1 MKAKMHVNDLPTPS
15 LLLDKA
21 RLTANV
27 DRMLKKAESLG
38 VALRPHLKTAKSA
51 AVGTLATDRLRYG
64 ITVST
69 LKEAAYFAD
78 HGFLDI
84 TYAVGIVPAKLDEA
98 AQLMERG
105 VELKIITDSPDVARA
120 VAAHGAP
127 FDLLAEI
134 DCGDHRGGVQADG
147 NELMEIAAAFK
158 PDAEPGQAP
167 RLAGVLTHAGHSYG
181 VNSIVEIEKIAE
193 EERLAVT
200 GAAERLRAA
209 GHRIDIVSAGSTP
222 TALFSKDATGL
233 TEYRPGVFVFF
244 DLDQQSRG
252 VCDRGDIALSVLASV
267 IGHNKAAGKILLD
280 SGGLALS
287 KDRGA
292 NAFRPEVGYG
302 EVCDVETAEPV
313 GGLYIS
319 GVSQEHGHVA
329 VTDPA
334 AYEKLPVGSKVR
346 ILPNHACMTAAAYDS
361 YGILEGTEI
370 VANWDRVNGW

>member
-313 GGLYIS
+313 RGLYVT